1 MIKKLDKEHLDE
13 INSLRESFAQNSNT
27 LGTIETE
34 LLLMQDRIKELEE
47 EKQKQYTQ
55 FLQLRKQESDLV
67 QTMRERY
74 GEGQINI
81 VDGTFTAADGL
92 VQ

>member
-13 INSLRESFAQNSNT
+13 INSLRELFTQNSNM

-92 VQ
+92 TQ

>member
-13 INSLRESFAQNSNT
+13 INSLRELFTQNSNM

-34 LLLMQDRIKELEE
+34 LLSMQDRIKELEE

-92 VQ
+92 TQ

>member
-13 INSLRESFAQNSNT
+13 INSLRESFTQNSNM

-92 VQ
+92 TQ

>member
-1 MIKKLDKEHLDE
+1 MTKKLDKRHLDD
-13 INSLRESFAQNSNT
+13 ISALRDSFTQNSNV

-47 EKQKQYTQ
+47 EKQKHYGE
-55 FLQLRKQESDLV
+55 FLQLRKQESDLI

-81 VDGTFTAADGL
+81 VDGTFTPADGL
-92 VQ
+92 TQ

>member
-67 QTMRERY
+67 QVMRERY

-92 VQ
+92 FQ